1 MNFKKVLGPSSL
13 LLAALIWGF
22 AFVAQTSGAA
32 NIPTF
37 TFNFL
42 RSYIALF
49 FLGILVAVISRKNP
63 EILPKT
69 KKEKKDLVSGG
80 MLCGLA
86 LFIATSF
93 QQYGISVYP
102 VGAGASGRAGFI
114 TALYV
119 VLVPCFS
126 AVLFRKRTHPLV
138 WGGVIVAVAGM
149 YLLCFGGGIS
159 RVYMGDALVL
169 ICAFFFCLQIL
180 SIDRAVAKS
189 NGILLSLIQFFTM
202 GTLSLI
208 CMVIFERPDWSA
220 VGSSIGSILYL
231 GIMSSGVAYTLQ
243 IIGQRYTEPTLASIL
258 MSLESVFAVI
268 GGWMLLGERLLARE
282 LVGCALVFLAII
294 IAQLP
299 GFIKK
304 K

>member
-1 MNFKKVLGPSSL
+1 MNLRKALGSSSL
-13 LLAALIWGF
+13 LLAAIIWGF

-42 RSYIALF
+42 RSYIAIF
-49 FLGILVAVISRKNP
+49 FLGILIAILAKKNP
-63 EILPKT
+63 DLLPKT
-69 KKEKKDLVSGG
+69 KQEKKDLAVGG
-80 MLCGLA
+80 VICGIA

-93 QQYGISVYP
+93 QQYGISIYP
-102 VGAGASGRAGFI
+102 EGAGASGRAGFI

-126 AVLFRKRTHPLV
+126 AVIFRKKTHPLV
-138 WGGVIVAVAGM
+138 WGGVLIAVAGM

-159 RVYMGDALVL
+159 RVYMGDALVF
-169 ICAFFFCLQIL
+169 ICALFFCLQIL

-189 NGILLSLIQFFTM
+189 NGILLSCIQFFTM

-208 CMVIFERPDWSA
+208 CMVIFETPDWSA

-243 IIGQRYTEPTLASIL
+243 IIGQRYTEPTLACIL

-268 GGWMLLGERLLARE
+268 GGWMILGERLDYRE
-282 LVGCALVFLAII
+282 LIGCALVFLAII
-294 IAQLP
+294 VAQMP